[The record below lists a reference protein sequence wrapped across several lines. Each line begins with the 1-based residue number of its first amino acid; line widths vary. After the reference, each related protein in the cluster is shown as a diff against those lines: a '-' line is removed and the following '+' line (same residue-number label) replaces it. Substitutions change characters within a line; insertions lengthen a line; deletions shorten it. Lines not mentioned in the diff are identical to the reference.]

1 MSDMQGAAKIFEA
14 ESAEQLALKN
24 FAALLADTDFVAELE
39 LMDIGRL
46 QFLLRRQ
53 MLVEWRG
60 LYMALWR
67 LALEKSFPQD
77 ADAMFDV
84 FASGHRDSHPDKLSR
99 ASLRRAEEYWAM
111 LTPAGETDF
120 NPVARHLASFFSEG
134 RHDLRSLSLKLAL
147 HIRKTYK
154 NIFDRLL

>member
-1 MSDMQGAAKIFEA
+1 MQGAAKNFEA

-24 FAALLADTDFVAELE
+24 FAALLADTDFMAELE
-39 LMDIGRL
+39 LMNIGRM

-53 MLVEWRG
+53 MLMEWRG

-77 ADAMFDV
+77 ADAMFAV
-84 FASGHRDSHPDKLSR
+84 FASTHRDSHPDKLSG
-99 ASLRRAEEYWAM
+99 ASLRRAGEYWAM
-111 LTPAGETDF
+111 LAPAGETDF
-120 NPVARHLASFFSEG
+120 NPVARHLASFFSSG
-134 RHDLRSLSLKLAL
+134 THDLRSLSLKLAL

>member
-1 MSDMQGAAKIFEA
+1 MQGAAENFEA

-24 FAALLADTDFVAELE
+24 FAALLADTDFAAELE
-39 LMDIGRL
+39 LMGIGRM

-53 MLVEWRG
+53 MLMEWRG

-67 LALEKSFPQD
+67 LALEKSFPHD
-77 ADAMFDV
+77 ADAMFAA
-84 FASGHRDSHPDKLSR
+84 FASRYRDSHPDKLSG

-111 LTPAGETDF
+111 LAPAGETDF
-120 NPVARHLASFFSEG
+120 NPAARHLASFFGNSA
-134 RHDLRSLSLKLAL
+134 HALRSLSLKLAL

>member
-1 MSDMQGAAKIFEA
+1 MQSVAEDFEA

-24 FAALLADTDFVAELE
+24 FAALLADTDFATELE
-39 LMDIGRL
+39 LMNIGRM

-67 LALEKSFPQD
+67 LALEKSFPRN
-77 ADAMFDV
+77 ADAMFAV
-84 FASGHRDSHPDKLSR
+84 FASRHRDSHPDKLSV
-99 ASLRRAEEYWAM
+99 ASLRRAEEYWGM
-111 LTPAGETDF
+111 LAPVGEADFSPA
-120 NPVARHLASFFSEG
+120 ARHLASFFSDST
-134 RHDLRSLSLKLAL
+134 HDLRSLSLRLAL
-147 HIRKTYK
+147 YIRKTYK